1 MTAVLSN
8 LVLGSGPT
16 SHQTIIDAL
25 DPLSSEACNAHL
37 VLFLIDLIILTLFPE
52 LGVQVPEEYKTSA
65 SEGSPPVESSPE
77 PEADPSFSRRTSSIE
92 GPIGGLAD

>member
-8 LVLGSGPT
+8 LLLGSGPT

-25 DPLSSEACNAHL
+25 EPLSSEACNAHL
-37 VLFLIDLIILTLFPE
+37 ILFLIDLVILTLFPE
-52 LGVQVPEEYKTSA
+52 LGVQVPEEYALEEES
-65 SEGSPPVESSPE
+65 SPPMESSPE
-77 PEADPSFSRRTSSIE
+77 PEADPSLSRRTSSIE